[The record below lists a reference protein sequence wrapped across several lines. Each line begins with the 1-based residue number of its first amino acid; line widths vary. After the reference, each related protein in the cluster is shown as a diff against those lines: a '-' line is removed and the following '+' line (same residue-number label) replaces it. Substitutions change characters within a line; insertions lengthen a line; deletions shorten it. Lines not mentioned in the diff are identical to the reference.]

1 MRLLSD
7 IAWIILLTI
16 TPWWL
21 FERFFLPACERAVC
35 KRLEFNLYRRPP
47 EGAGWLKFMVA
58 VMIL

>member
-21 FERFFLPACERAVC
+21 FEGFLLSNCERAMC
-35 KRLEFNLYRRPP
+35 KRLEAMKD
-47 EGAGWLKFMVA
+47 GSCD
-58 VMIL
+58 